1 LLVFNVGTLSVHYE
15 NDNKRFSAFKN
26 IFLDRKIVWH
36 SAVDFLAKYLSLIRS
51 QTA

>member
-1 LLVFNVGTLSVHYE
+1 LLVFNVSKLSVNYE
-15 NDNKRFSAFKN
+15 NDNKRFGAFQN
-26 IFLDRKIVWH
+26 IFQDRKIVWH